1 MVHAVLTTN
10 PSSRTVEAPS
20 KRRYRVLVFSVIA
33 LFFGTSVSLLL
44 AEFAVRLFNPQTLT
58 SDVVEWDPDVDYRLR
73 PNARGRMVSPEFSAE
88 IRVNSLGFRGPEI
101 SPAKKPGVRRVLF
114 LGDSFVFG
122 AGLKE
127 HETLPYAVSRELERR
142 HVGDFEV
149 INGGVYGYQTVNELE
164 FFTKFGVPLHPDIV
178 VILVMTHDMVQNT
191 DWYEW
196 TGDGQLKKKPFTSQ
210 YMQSRAITRLM
221 PGASWL
227 REHSHLFKFVGM
239 RILPTVNAG
248 ENPVPE
254 HTGGSPKSNP
264 QPVRHDQFSPEF
276 YQEERGAFRVTTE
289 LLTRLVDVAKEN
301 GAKCVLLTLGGTAD
315 QNMAESL
322 SPREMLPHEQL
333 IAAGLRVGFSDAL
346 ALPSIL
352 AGYRGNENLFFPKDR
367 HWTATATSF
376 VAPAVADAI
385 LRASGQDHP

>member
-33 LFFGTSVSLLL
+33 LVFGTSVSLLL

-58 SDVVEWDPDVDYRLR
+58 SDVVVWDPDVDYRLR

-101 SPAKKPGVRRVLF
+101 SPVKKPGVRRVLF
-114 LGDSFVFG
+114 LGDSFMFG

-127 HETLPYAVSRELERR
+127 HETLPNAVSRELERR
-142 HVGDFEV
+142 HAGDFEA
-149 INGGVYGYQTVNELE
+149 INGGVYGYQTANELE

-196 TGDGQLKKKPFTSQ
+196 TGNGQLKRRPFTSQ
-210 YMQSRAITRLM
+210 YTQSRAITRYL

-227 REHSHLFKFVGM
+227 REHSHLFKFVGT
-239 RILPTVNAG
+239 RVLPTVTAG
-248 ENPVPE
+248 ENPKSE
-254 HTGGSPKSNP
+254 LAGGSPRPSP
-264 QPVRHDQFSPEF
+264 QPVKHDQFSPEF
-276 YQEERGAFRVTTE
+276 YQEESGAFRVTTE
-289 LLTRLVDVAKEN
+289 LLARLVDVCKEN
-301 GAKCVLLTLGGTAD
+301 GARCILLTLGGTGD
-315 QNMAESL
+315 ENMAGGL

-333 IAAGLRVGFSDAL
+333 IAAGFKVGFSDAL
-346 ALPSIL
+346 ALPTIL
-352 AGYRGNENLFFPKDR
+352 AGYRGNENLFFPKDL

-376 VAPAVADAI
+376 VAPAVADVI
-385 LRASGQDHP
+385 LRVSGQDHP